1 MKLPKNMIRRL
12 KQDEMLEMWDS
23 RIQEW
28 IKIPIDPTD
37 PDIVKLKEY
46 MKAEFEIRCVIE
58 GMKIG
63 VIKEN
68 NELD

>member
-1 MKLPKNMIRRL
+1 MIRRL

-68 NELD
+68 DELD

>member
-68 NELD
+68 DELD

>member
-1 MKLPKNMIRRL
+1 
-12 KQDEMLEMWDS
+12 MLEMWDS

-68 NELD
+68 DELD

>member
-1 MKLPKNMIRRL
+1 MIRRL